1 MSLDKAMQELIANFT
16 KATETG
22 DSNAIEAAALAITKS
37 KSDRHKAEA
46 ESLRL
51 EAEALSGTRELEAAA
66 LLKEVSSLN
75 HLLERL
81 SLVKATGFTFTAKGT
96 PIGADKVPQEKS
108 SIALS
113 VPVVR
118 ATRSGGTGGGKT
130 KDETGMS
137 LSEVYDLYATED
149 DKAKMVEAEA
159 ADNKHAVEHGLATA
173 KQSNRWRVKND
184 VKKRVLADGTLTPN
198 K

>member
-1 MSLDKAMQELIANFT
+1 MSLSRTMQDAMSAALAS
-16 KATETG
+16 G
-22 DSNAIEAAALAITKS
+22 DTAKIEAAALAITKS
-37 KSDRHKAEA
+37 KADRHKTEV
-46 ESLRL
+46 ETLRL
-51 EAEALSGTRELEAAA
+51 EAETMAGIRELEAAA
-66 LLKEVSSLN
+66 ILKDVSSLN

-81 SLVKATGFTFTAKGT
+81 TTVKATGFTFTAKGT

-108 SIALS
+108 SVALS
-113 VPVVR
+113 VPSVR
-118 ATRSGGTGGGKT
+118 TTRSGGTGGGGKT

-137 LSEVYDLYATED
+137 LSEVYDTYATEAD
-149 DKAKMVEAEA
+149 EAKMVEAEA

-184 VKKRVLADGTLTPN
+184 VKKRVLADGTLPPV